1 MDTSDLR
8 KALREAWKKTAPRPF
23 DPARP
28 VIKLHE
34 ATYDDEEIAEVA
46 ECLLNIEVTMGPRV
60 KKFEQEFAKRFGHG
74 HAVMV
79 NSGSSANLLAVA
91 GMANEVTARRLKPGD
106 EVIVPAL
113 CWSTTVWPL
122 IQHQLV
128 PVIVDPDP
136 RTLNIDPAQI
146 ERAIGPKTR
155 AIMPV
160 PIYGNPCDMDAILAI
175 AKKHGLEVIEDSC
188 ESLGATYKGRHVG
201 SFGRVGT
208 FSFYFSHHITTL
220 EGGMVVTDDFEL
232 AETMRALRAHGWT
245 REMDQPKKHLDANP
259 DIHAKFLFV
268 NLGYNLRATEPQA
281 AMGSLQ
287 LRKLDGFIRIRDE
300 NARAWLRELAPYA
313 DLFEFVTVTPGAAS
327 SWFGFPMRVKAG
339 APFTARD
346 LMAYFQARGIEMR
359 PLNAG
364 NIAVQPA
371 IKRHPHRVVGEL
383 PHANAIMKNGFT
395 FGNHQHVDPAAR
407 AYITATLR
415 AFVAEKTGRKA

>member
-1 MDTSDLR
+1 VDKLRADLSQ
-8 KALREAWKKTAPRPF
+8 LWKEMAPPPF
-23 DPARP
+23 DPAKP
-28 VIKLHE
+28 VVKLHE
-34 ATYDDEEIAEVA
+34 ATYDDEEIWEVVR
-46 ECLLNIEVTMGPRV
+46 CLLKTEVTMGPKV
-60 KKFEQEFAKRFGHG
+60 KKFEQEFAGRFGHK

-91 GMANEVTARRLKPGD
+91 GLANDVTANRLQPGD

-136 RTLNIDPAQI
+136 RTLNIDVEQAA
-146 ERAIGPKTR
+146 RAVGPKTR
-155 AIMPV
+155 AILPV
-160 PIYGNPCDMDAILAI
+160 PIYGNPCDMDAIGALAR
-175 AKKHGLEVIEDSC
+175 KHDLTIIEDSC
-188 ESLGATYKGRHVG
+188 ESLGATYKGKHVG

-208 FSFYFSHHITTL
+208 FSFYYSHHITTL

-268 NLGYNLRATEPQA
+268 NIGYNLRATEPQA
-281 AMGSLQ
+281 AMGSAQ
-287 LRKLDGFIRIRDE
+287 LRKLDRFIQIRGD
-300 NARAWLRELAPYA
+300 NARYWLRELAPLA
-313 DLFEFVTVTPGAAS
+313 DVFEFVEVTPDAAS
-327 SWFGFPMRVKAG
+327 SWFGFPMRVKPG
-339 APFTARD
+339 APFTARE
-346 LMAYFQARGIEMR
+346 LMDHLQAKGIEMR

-371 IKRHPHRVVGEL
+371 IKRYPHRVVGDL
-383 PHANAIMKNGFT
+383 PHADAIMKNGFT
-395 FGNHQHVDPAAR
+395 FGNHQHVDAAAR
-407 AYITATLR
+407 AYVASTLQ
-415 AFVAEKTGRKA
+415 AFVAERRGKT